1 MSLRLSSKHIKAEAQ
16 TLGFFACG
24 LVKAEP
30 VSKECVATFNSWLD
44 VKGHADMEYMSRNV
58 EKRFDP
64 ELLMPSVKCIVSVA
78 LNYAPA
84 RRLPEG
90 QYQFASYALGL
101 DYHDIVKSRLHT
113 LASRLGITEYRA
125 FCDTAPV
132 LERYWAMQAGLGWI
146 GRNHQL
152 IIPHAGSMFF
162 LGELFIGTESDAYD
176 SPIKSRCGTCHACL
190 DACPTGAISKDKP
203 FNSSK
208 CLSYLT
214 IENRGDIPTEAAKKM
229 GNCIYGCDRCQ
240 DSCPWNRFATPTN
253 DTQLT
258 PKPELLEMTSADWQQ
273 LSVERYRL
281 LFKGCAVK
289 RAKYEGL
296 IRNIHAVASATD
308 DSSNN

>member
-1 MSLRLSSKHIKAEAQ
+1 
-16 TLGFFACG
+16 
-24 LVKAEP
+24 
-30 VSKECVATFNSWLD
+30 
-44 VKGHADMEYMSRNV
+44 MEYMSRNV

-162 LGELFIGTESDAYD
+162 LGELFIGTEPDAYD

-190 DACPTGAISKDKP
+190 DDCPTGAISKDKP

-214 IENRGDIPTEAAKKM
+214 IENRGDIPTEAAKKWV
-229 GNCIYGCDRCQ
+229 IAYTA
-240 DSCPWNRFATPTN
+240 ATV
-253 DTQLT
+253 
-258 PKPELLEMTSADWQQ
+258 A
-273 LSVERYRL
+273 R
-281 LFKGCAVK
+281 
-289 RAKYEGL
+289 
-296 IRNIHAVASATD
+296 IHARGTD
-308 DSSNN
+308 LQHRPTTHN